1 MDVSDFI
8 INLPKEERVIVKKLR
23 DLLIETEPRFREKL
37 SYGVPYF
44 SRNRRVCFIWPASA
58 PLGPKNAK
66 VLFGFCY
73 ANLLS
78 NVQGILL
85 REGRKQVYIARFSS
99 LNEIDEK
106 LLLEIIQEALIVDD
120 LHLQKRKYKKSKSC
134 DLHKLMFRGG
144 VVAAMMMF
152 HSLPG
157 CW

>member
-1 MDVSDFI
+1 MDVNDFI
-8 INLPKEERVIVKKLR
+8 INLPKEERVIVAKLR
-23 DLLIETEPRFREKL
+23 NLLIETEPRFREKL
-37 SYGVPYF
+37 SCGVPCF

-85 REGRKQVYIARFSS
+85 KEGRKQVYIARFTSI
-99 LNEIDEK
+99 NEIDEK

-120 LHLQKRKYKKSKSC
+120 LHLQKKK
-134 DLHKLMFRGG
+134 
-144 VVAAMMMF
+144 
-152 HSLPG
+152 
-157 CW
+157 

>member
-1 MDVSDFI
+1 MDVNDFI
-8 INLPKEERVIVKKLR
+8 VNLPKEERVIVKKLR

-85 REGRKQVYIARFSS
+85 KEGRKQVYIARFSS

-120 LHLQKRKYKKSKSC
+120 LHPQRKKHKKI
-134 DLHKLMFRGG
+134 
-144 VVAAMMMF
+144 
-152 HSLPG
+152 
-157 CW
+157 

>member
-106 LLLEIIQEALIVDD
+106 LLLEITQEALIVDD
-120 LHLQKRKYKKSKSC
+120 LHLQKRKYKKI
-134 DLHKLMFRGG
+134 
-144 VVAAMMMF
+144 
-152 HSLPG
+152 
-157 CW
+157 